1 VPEGAS
7 SLFSQS
13 EEIEVLRSDFS
24 VLTEGQGERAGEGVD
39 EELKELVLMS
49 SVVCLLVRLHTISK
63 RTFQLT
69 SFARY

>member
-1 VPEGAS
+1 MPEGAS

-24 VLTEGQGERAGEGVD
+24 ALTEGQGERAGEGVD

-49 SVVCLLVRLHTISK
+49 SVVCLLVRLRTISK